1 MLFEN
6 QYIDRE
12 ASETPALPPTTVAGL
27 NPARWGPILTRMG
40 SAHAPL
46 RTGNAVH
53 ALIDGAETF
62 RSMVQDIRATRGE
75 YDYIYLLGW
84 DLTETFNMAPG
95 LAPIPTSFAALLRE
109 ANARGVQS
117 RVMLWAK
124 PAQRGH
130 INRQV
135 TAINRLSHGA
145 ALRDDHTANNH
156 PLSAA
161 QIGSILTHGNVN
173 AAAAGFLMATY
184 GRTLTSLLGAH
195 HQKVL
200 VIKRGETLVAYCGG
214 VDINENRLNPVEPN
228 DPQHDAH
235 CRIIG
240 PAAWDLLQTFIK
252 RWRHHPDSAA
262 VDAGTKGPLWGA
274 SQPIPVAVTSPSIA
288 DAPFG
293 GTSSVMIARTFNP
306 THRVPGTPVVTRER
320 EIKDGV
326 LAGILNAQSFI
337 YIEDQYLIDMAV
349 AAALNTVLPRLRHV
363 TILIPGNGITE
374 AGHPF
379 IQEYRRDFINLARS
393 GLSAADAAKL
403 RVFQRSVSSTSLSF
417 GPHTYVHAKTWVIDD
432 ELAIIGSANCNRR
445 GYQHDSE
452 VSAFVF
458 GSDTGW
464 NGSSSFAQAY
474 RMRLWHEHLGSPLSQ
489 LINGVTSA
497 SLWQSASRPSSAHVF
512 EFDHRLPPPG
522 ASSSGSS
529 GVLGTIGGAT
539 GLPLSMAAGIIS
551 QPMRDLAATALHR
564 YIDPPMP

>member
-1 MLFEN
+1 MLLES
-6 QYIDRE
+6 QYTDRD
-12 ASETPALPPTTVAGL
+12 AYETPAPSWTLPLGL
-27 NPARWGPILTRMG
+27 NLARWAPILTRTV

-46 RTGNAVH
+46 RTGNAVRG
-53 ALIDGAETF
+53 LVDGTETF
-62 RSMVQDIRATRGE
+62 RAMVEDIRAARAE
-75 YDYIYLLGW
+75 SDYIYLLGW

-124 PAQRGH
+124 PAGRSH
-130 INRQV
+130 INAQV
-135 TAINRLSHGA
+135 AAINRLSHGA

-161 QIGSILTHGNVN
+161 QIGGILARGGVN
-173 AAAAGFLMATY
+173 AAAAGLLMATY
-184 GRTLTSLLGAH
+184 GRSLTSLLGAH

-240 PAAWDLLQTFIK
+240 PAAWDVLQTFIR

-262 VDAGTKGPLWGA
+262 IDAGTKGPLLGV
-274 SQPIPVAVTSPSIA
+274 SQPMPTAVTSPSTA

-293 GTSSVMIARTFNP
+293 GTSSVMIARTFSP
-306 THRVPGTPVVTRER
+306 THSVLGTPAVVRER
-320 EIKDGV
+320 DIKDGV
-326 LAGILNAQSFI
+326 LAAIFNAQRFI

-349 AAALNTVLPRLRHV
+349 AAALNRMLPQLQHV
-363 TILIPGNGITE
+363 TILIPGNDITE

-393 GLSAADAAKL
+393 GLSAADAVKL
-403 RVFQRSVSSTSLSF
+403 RVFQRSLSPTSLSF
-417 GPHTYVHAKTWVIDD
+417 GSHTYVHAKTWVIDD

-458 GSDTGW
+458 GANTGW

-489 LINGVTSA
+489 LTNGVTSA
-497 SLWQSASRPSSAHVF
+497 SLWQSASRPSSAHIF
-512 EFDHRLPPPG
+512 EFDHQLPPPG
-522 ASSSGSS
+522 VSSGTLPS
-529 GVLGTIGGAT
+529 VLGTIGSVT
-539 GLPLSMAAGIIS
+539 GMPLTAAYSAVS
-551 QPMRDLAATALHR
+551 QSMRDLAAAALHR